1 MLFLIMQ
8 THDLDHCP
16 AKEGRD
22 SLKEYYRSL
31 QADIAEKLGVE
42 VLGLYTAP
50 LHHAQFL
57 ILQADDFES
66 LSEYLH
72 PLYERGRV
80 EVFPATSFSERIHAL
95 QEGTEPHL
103 KDYYCMTCRHGF
115 FETETANHKDHKF
128 YTEKEM
134 EETWPHEFGGEAG
147 GG

>member
-1 MLFLIMQ
+1 RRSSGLSDTFVGRGLSLHNALIQGGTRSPCMLFLIMQ

-16 AKEGRD
+16 AKEGSD
-22 SLKEYYRSL
+22 SLREYYRSL

-72 PLYERGRV
+72 PLY
-80 EVFPATSFSERIHAL
+80 
-95 QEGTEPHL
+95 
-103 KDYYCMTCRHGF
+103 
-115 FETETANHKDHKF
+115 
-128 YTEKEM
+128 
-134 EETWPHEFGGEAG
+134 
-147 GG
+147 